1 MASIAPAGSWES
13 LEPKLSQ
20 QILDA
25 VSTMGF
31 TEMTPVQ
38 SGAIPLFMKNKDV
51 VVEAVTGSGKTLSFL
66 IPILEKIHRRSH
78 KLAGSEVGAIV
89 ISPTRELA
97 TQIAK
102 VLTEFEPFLQNIH
115 HQLLIG
121 GETSLEEDIATFQ
134 ERQPDIL
141 IGTPGRLEDMLTQ
154 KRTGVNVKELE
165 VLVLDEADRLLDMGF
180 SVSLNKIMAM
190 LPKQR
195 RTGLFSAT
203 MTDGLSEL
211 VRAGLRNPVRVVV
224 KVEDLLGG
232 GGQRTPASLHIGYI
246 LCSTSQKLLLLTH
259 LLRQEAAHK
268 KTIVYFATCA
278 SVDYFYKLLSRH
290 PMLSDFSIHSLH
302 GKMETKKRSLTFKS
316 FTDIPAGS
324 PGVLLCTDV
333 ASRGL
338 DIPDVDFVIQVDP
351 PQDPKAFTHRCGRA
365 GRAGREG
372 KAVVFLIRGKEDTYV
387 DFLRVRKVPI
397 RRWGWKGGPEII
409 EDVDDHDEE
418 EEEKVVAKKESNG
431 HLKAAMIQEEDSA
444 KGSLGK
450 IVRQEPEDDPETAEF
465 LAGLRKI
472 VMTDRD
478 LHDKGTMAYVSF
490 VRSYSKHEASFIF
503 RSRDLD
509 LGALARSYALLR
521 LPKMPELKNEK
532 SDGGI
537 EGFVPA
543 DIDMDKYKYQD
554 KQKEAVRI
562 KKLTE
567 YKTKQ
572 AEREKQAAENGSGAN
587 EKKRKQIH
595 KTSAWSEKQ
604 EAKERKVERQLK
616 KQRKK
621 EYLKR
626 VANGEIKEGDKKK
639 MSGDD
644 DDDDIEMSKNRKGGE
659 AAMDTDD
666 DEEDSWEA
674 LAREERLAKK
684 VKKGKMS
691 AKEFDRE
698 VGNMFS
704 DI

>member
-1 MASIAPAGSWES
+1 MVSIAPAGSWES
-13 LEPKLSQ
+13 LEPKLSPQ
-20 QILDA
+20 VLDA

-31 TEMTPVQ
+31 TDMTPVQ

-66 IPILEKIHRRSH
+66 IPILEKIHRRSR
-78 KLAGSEVGAIV
+78 KLSPIEVGAIV

-102 VLTEFEPFLQNIH
+102 VLTEFEPFFQNIK

-121 GETSLEEDIATFQ
+121 GETSLEEDIVTFQ
-134 ERQPDIL
+134 EVHPDIL
-141 IGTPGRLEDMLTQ
+141 IGTPGRLEDILSQ
-154 KRTGVNVKELE
+154 KRGGVNVKELE

-180 SVSLNKIMAM
+180 SVSLNKIMSL

-224 KVEDLLGG
+224 KVEDLIGG

-246 LCSTSQKLLLLTH
+246 LCSTSQKLLLLSH
-259 LLRQEAAHK
+259 ILRQEASNK

-278 SVDYFYKLLSRH
+278 SVDYFYKLLSRL
-290 PMLSDFSIHSLH
+290 PCLSDFAVHSLH
-302 GKMETKKRSLTFKS
+302 GKMETKKRSLTFKA

-338 DIPDVDFVIQVDP
+338 DIPDVDFVVQVDP

-372 KAVVFLIRGKEDTYV
+372 KAVVFLVRGKEETYV

-397 RRWGWKGGPEII
+397 NRWGWKGGPTILEEV
-409 EDVDDHDEE
+409 EDDDGD
-418 EEEKVVAKKESNG
+418 NG
-431 HLKAAMIQEEDSA
+431 DVEMEPTADTSVEGTDNNN
-444 KGSLGK
+444 SLGK
-450 IVRQEPEDDPETAEF
+450 IVRQEPEDDSENTEF
-465 LAGLRKI
+465 LKEVQRI
-472 VMTDRD
+472 VKTDRD

-490 VRSYSKHEASFIF
+490 IRSYSKHEASFIF
-503 RSRDLD
+503 RSKDLD
-509 LGALARSYALLR
+509 LGALARGYGLLR

-532 SDGGI
+532 SGGSI
-537 EGFVPA
+537 QGFVPA
-543 DIDMDKYKYQD
+543 EFDMDKYKYQD
-554 KQKEAVRI
+554 KQKEAVRV
-562 KKLTE
+562 KKLNE
-567 YKTKQ
+567 YKAKQ
-572 AEREKQAAENGSGAN
+572 AEKEKQAALNGDQN
-587 EKKRKQIH
+587 DKKRKQIH
-595 KTSAWSEKQ
+595 RTSAWSEKQ
-604 EAKERKVERQLK
+604 EAKERKLDRQLK
-616 KQRKK
+616 KQRKR

-626 VANGEIKEGDKKK
+626 VANGEIKEGDK
-639 MSGDD
+639 SGGNKEDD
-644 DDDDIEMSKNRKGGE
+644 DDDDSGSDEEDAGKKDE
-659 AAMDTDD
+659 E

-674 LAREERLAKK
+674 LAKEERLAKK
-684 VKKGKMS
+684 VKKGKLS
-691 AKEFDRE
+691 AKEFDKE
-698 VGNMFS
+698 VGNMFG
-704 DI
+704 DL

>member
-1 MASIAPAGSWES
+1 MASVAPAGSWES
-13 LEPKLSQ
+13 LEPKLSPQ
-20 QILDA
+20 VLDA

-31 TEMTPVQ
+31 SEMTPVQ

-66 IPILEKIHRRSH
+66 IPILEKIHRRSR
-78 KLAGSEVGAIV
+78 KLAPAEVGAIV

-97 TQIAK
+97 TQITK
-102 VLTEFEPFLQNIH
+102 VLKDFEPFFQNIS

-134 ERQPDIL
+134 EVHPDIL
-141 IGTPGRLEDMLTQ
+141 IGTPGRLEDILAQ
-154 KRTGVNVKELE
+154 KRSGVNVKELE

-180 SVSLNKIMAM
+180 SVSLNKIMSL

-224 KVEDLLGG
+224 KVEDLIGG

-259 LLRQEAAHK
+259 LLRQEANNK

-278 SVDYFYKLLSRH
+278 SVDYFYKLLSRL
-290 PMLSDFSIHSLH
+290 PALSDFAIHSLH

-338 DIPDVDFVIQVDP
+338 DIPDVDFVVQVDP

-372 KAVVFLIRGKEDTYV
+372 KAVVFLVRGKEETYV
-387 DFLRVRKVPI
+387 DFLKVRKVPI
-397 RRWGWKGGPEII
+397 QRWGWKGGPEII
-409 EDVDDHDEE
+409 EDM
-418 EEEKVVAKKESNG
+418 S
-431 HLKAAMIQEEDSA
+431 EEDEDQDMAS
-444 KGSLGK
+444 GNNDEDLLGK
-450 IVRQEPEDDPETAEF
+450 IVRQEPEDDAENVEF
-465 LAGLRKI
+465 LKGLQKI
-472 VMTDRD
+472 VRTDRD

-490 VRSYSKHEASFIF
+490 IRSYSKHEASFIF

-509 LGALARSYALLR
+509 LGALARGYALLR

-532 SDGGI
+532 SGGGI
-537 EGFVPA
+537 QGFVPA
-543 DIDMDKYKYQD
+543 DIDMDKYKYLD
-554 KQKEAVRI
+554 KQKEAVRV
-562 KKLTE
+562 KKLAE
-567 YKTKQ
+567 YKIKQ
-572 AEREKQAAENGSGAN
+572 EQKEKEAALKGGNN
-587 EKKRKQIH
+587 DKKRKPIN
-595 KTSAWSEKQ
+595 KASAWSEKQ
-604 EAKERKVERQLK
+604 EAKERKMDRQLK
-616 KQRKK
+616 KQRKRD
-621 EYLKR
+621 YLKR
-626 VANGEIKEGDKKK
+626 LANGEIKEGEGKADQ
-639 MSGDD
+639 GNDD
-644 DDDDIEMSKNRKGGE
+644 DDEDEDE
-659 AAMDTDD
+659 D
-666 DEEDSWEA
+666 DEKDSKDTNSTPVDEDEDDEDSWEA

-684 VKKGKMS
+684 VKKGKLS
-691 AKEFDRE
+691 SKEFDKE
-698 VGNMFS
+698 VGNMFA
-704 DI
+704 DL

>member
-1 MASIAPAGSWES
+1 MVSIAPAGSWES
-13 LEPKLSQ
+13 LEPKLSPQ
-20 QILDA
+20 VLDA

-31 TEMTPVQ
+31 TDMTPVQ

-66 IPILEKIHRRSH
+66 IPILEKIHRRSR
-78 KLAGSEVGAIV
+78 KLGPTEIGAIV

-102 VLTEFEPFLQNIH
+102 VLTEFEPYFQNIK

-134 ERQPDIL
+134 QVHPDIL
-141 IGTPGRLEDMLTQ
+141 IGTPGRLEDILSQ
-154 KRTGVNVKELE
+154 KRGGVNVKELE

-180 SVSLNKIMAM
+180 SVSLNKIMSL

-224 KVEDLLGG
+224 KVEDLVGG

-246 LCSTSQKLLLLTH
+246 LCSTSQKLLLLSH
-259 LLRQEAAHK
+259 LLRQEASNK

-278 SVDYFYKLLSRH
+278 SVDYFYKLLSRL
-290 PMLSDFSIHSLH
+290 PSLSDFAIHSLH

-316 FTDIPAGS
+316 FTEIPAGS

-338 DIPDVDFVIQVDP
+338 DIPDVDFVVQVDP

-372 KAVVFLIRGKEDTYV
+372 KAVVFLVKGKEETYV

-397 RRWGWKGGPEII
+397 NRWAWNGGPVIT
-409 EDVDDHDEE
+409 EDVEDDDGEDEAGDVE
-418 EEEKVVAKKESNG
+418 MGSTEVSTKKG
-431 HLKAAMIQEEDSA
+431 D
-444 KGSLGK
+444 KGSSLGK
-450 IVRQEPEDDPETAEF
+450 VVRQEPEDDAENAEF
-465 LAGLRKI
+465 LKGVQKI

-490 VRSYSKHEASFIF
+490 IRSYSKHEASFIF
-503 RSRDLD
+503 RSKDLD
-509 LGALARSYALLR
+509 LGALARGYGLLR

-532 SDGGI
+532 SDGSI
-537 EGFVPA
+537 QGFVPA

-554 KQKEAVRI
+554 KQKEAVRV
-562 KKLTE
+562 KKLAE
-567 YKTKQ
+567 YKAKQ
-572 AEREKQAAENGSGAN
+572 AEKEKQAALNGEND
-587 EKKRKQIH
+587 KKRKQIH
-595 KTSAWSEKQ
+595 KSSAWSEKQ
-604 EAKERKVERQLK
+604 EAKERKLDRQLK
-616 KQRKK
+616 KQRKR

-626 VANGEIKEGDKKK
+626 VANGEIKEGDKSNGNKDEDD
-639 MSGDD
+639 GDD
-644 DDDDIEMSKNRKGGE
+644 SDEGDADKEDE
-659 AAMDTDD
+659 

-674 LAREERLAKK
+674 LAKEERLAKK

-691 AKEFDRE
+691 AKEFDKE

-704 DI
+704 DL

>member
-1 MASIAPAGSWES
+1 MTSVAPAGSWES
-13 LEPKLSQ
+13 LVPKLSSE
-20 QILDA
+20 ILDA

-31 TEMTPVQ
+31 SDMTPVQ

-66 IPILEKIHRRSH
+66 IPILEKIHRRQH
-78 KLAGSEVGAIV
+78 KLTSTQVGAIV

-102 VLTEFEPFLQNIH
+102 VLNEFEPFLPNIK

-134 ERQPDIL
+134 EVHPDIL
-141 IGTPGRLEDMLTQ
+141 IGTPGRLEDILSQ
-154 KRTGVNVKELE
+154 KRGGVNVKELE

-180 SVSLNKIMAM
+180 SVSLNKIMSL

-203 MTDGLSEL
+203 MTDGLHEL

-224 KVEDLLGG
+224 KVEDLVGG
-232 GGQRTPASLHIGYI
+232 GGQRTPASLHIGYV

-259 LLRQEAAHK
+259 LLRQESANK

-278 SVDYFYKLLSRH
+278 SVDYFYKLLARL
-290 PMLSDFSIHSLH
+290 PALSDFAIHSLH

-316 FTDIPAGS
+316 FTEIPAGS

-372 KAVVFLIRGKEDTYV
+372 KAVVFLVRGKEDTYV

-397 RRWGWKGGPEII
+397 YRWGWKGGPVITEG
-409 EDVDDHDEE
+409 VDDEEVDEE
-418 EEEKVVAKKESNG
+418 MLESTNDDDQSKPVG
-431 HLKAAMIQEEDSA
+431 VI
-444 KGSLGK
+444 
-450 IVRQEPEDDPETAEF
+450 RQEPEDDAENVEF
-465 LAGLRKI
+465 LKQLRKV

-490 VRSYSKHEASFIF
+490 MRSYSKHEASFIF
-503 RSRDLD
+503 RTKDLD
-509 LGALARSYALLR
+509 LGALARGYGLLR

-532 SDGGI
+532 SGGSI
-537 EGFVPA
+537 QGFVPA

-554 KQKEAVRI
+554 KQKEAVRV
-562 KKLTE
+562 KKLAE
-567 YKTKQ
+567 YKAKQ
-572 AEREKQAAENGSGAN
+572 AEKEKQAALSGGLN
-587 EKKRKQIH
+587 DKKRKQIQR
-595 KTSAWSEKQ
+595 TSAWSDKQ
-604 EAKERKVERQLK
+604 EAKERKVDRQLK
-616 KQRKK
+616 KQRKR

-626 VANGEIKEGDKKK
+626 VANGEIKEGEGKDSKENIENNEDGENG
-639 MSGDD
+639 SGA
-644 DDDDIEMSKNRKGGE
+644 EE
-659 AAMDTDD
+659 EE

-684 VKKGKMS
+684 VKKGKLS
-691 AKEFDRE
+691 AKEFDKE
-698 VGNMFS
+698 VGNAFG
-704 DI
+704 DL

>member
-1 MASIAPAGSWES
+1 MASVAPAGSWES
-13 LEPKLSQ
+13 LEPKLSPQ
-20 QILDA
+20 VLDA

-31 TEMTPVQ
+31 SEMTPVQ

-78 KLAGSEVGAIV
+78 KLAPSEVGAIV

-102 VLTEFEPFLQNIH
+102 VLTEFEPFLQNIK

-134 ERQPDIL
+134 EVHPDIL
-141 IGTPGRLEDMLTQ
+141 IGTPGRLEDILSQ
-154 KRTGVNVKELE
+154 KRGGVNVKELE

-180 SVSLNKIMAM
+180 SVSLNKIMGL

-203 MTDGLSEL
+203 MTDGLHEL

-224 KVEDLLGG
+224 KVEDLVGG

-259 LLRQEAAHK
+259 LLRQESANK

-278 SVDYFYKLLSRH
+278 SVDYFYKLLSRL
-290 PMLSDFSIHSLH
+290 PALSGFAIHSLH

-338 DIPDVDFVIQVDP
+338 DIPDVDFVVQVDP

-372 KAVVFLIRGKEDTYV
+372 KAVVFLVRGKEETYV
-387 DFLRVRKVPI
+387 DFLKVRKVPI
-397 RRWGWKGGPEII
+397 HRWDWKGGPVIT
-409 EDVDDHDEE
+409 EDVDEDEMDDADRE
-418 EEEKVVAKKESNG
+418 QDERGVSQK
-431 HLKAAMIQEEDSA
+431 
-444 KGSLGK
+444 
-450 IVRQEPEDDPETAEF
+450 QEPEDDAENAEF
-465 LAGLRKI
+465 LKGLQKI

-490 VRSYSKHEASFIF
+490 IRSYSKHEASFIF
-503 RSRDLD
+503 RSKDLD
-509 LGALARSYALLR
+509 LGSLARGYGLLR

-532 SDGGI
+532 TGGGI

-543 DIDMDKYKYQD
+543 DINMDKYKYQD
-554 KQKEAVRI
+554 KQKEAVRV
-562 KKLTE
+562 KKLAE
-567 YKTKQ
+567 YKAKQ
-572 AEREKQAAENGSGAN
+572 AEKERKAAEQGGQND
-587 EKKRKQIH
+587 KKRKQIH

-604 EAKERKVERQLK
+604 EAKERKVDRQLK
-616 KQRKK
+616 KQRKR

-626 VANGEIKEGDKKK
+626 VANGEIKEGEDEADKDTDKKEPEVEDED
-639 MSGDD
+639 MDGD
-644 DDDDIEMSKNRKGGE
+644 E
-659 AAMDTDD
+659 

-684 VKKGKMS
+684 VKKGKLS
-691 AKEFDRE
+691 AKEFDKQ
-698 VGNMFS
+698 VGNMFGEL
-704 DI
+704 

>member
-1 MASIAPAGSWES
+1 MTSVAPAGSWES
-13 LEPKLSQ
+13 LDPKLSPEV
-20 QILDA
+20 LDA

-31 TEMTPVQ
+31 SDMTPVQ

-66 IPILEKIHRRSH
+66 IPILEKIHRRSR
-78 KLAGSEVGAIV
+78 KLAPAEVGAIV

-97 TQIAK
+97 TQITK
-102 VLTEFEPFLQNIH
+102 VLKDFEPFFQNIS

-134 ERQPDIL
+134 EVHPDIL
-141 IGTPGRLEDMLTQ
+141 IGTPGRLEDILSQ
-154 KRTGVNVKELE
+154 KRSGVNVKELE

-180 SVSLNKIMAM
+180 SVSLNKIMSL

-203 MTDGLSEL
+203 MTDGLHEL

-224 KVEDLLGG
+224 KVEDLVGG

-259 LLRQEAAHK
+259 LLRQESANK

-290 PMLSDFSIHSLH
+290 PALSDFAIHSLH

-324 PGVLLCTDV
+324 PGILLCTDV

-338 DIPDVDFVIQVDP
+338 DIPDVDFVVQVDP

-372 KAVVFLIRGKEDTYV
+372 KAIVFLVRGKEETYV
-387 DFLRVRKVPI
+387 DFLKVRKVPI
-397 RRWGWKGGPEII
+397 QRWAWRGGPII
-409 EDVDDHDEE
+409 TTAEE
-418 EEEKVVAKKESNG
+418 EEDEDQEMNTAN
-431 HLKAAMIQEEDSA
+431 ANDEEDE
-444 KGSLGK
+444 KLLGK
-450 IVRQEPEDDPETAEF
+450 IIRVEPEDDEENAAF
-465 LAGLRKI
+465 LKGLRKI

-490 VRSYSKHEASFIF
+490 IRSYSKHEASFIF

-509 LGALARSYALLR
+509 LGALARGYGLLR

-532 SDGGI
+532 SGGGI

-554 KQKEAVRI
+554 KQKEAVRV
-562 KKLTE
+562 KKLAE
-567 YKTKQ
+567 YKAKQ
-572 AEREKQAAENGSGAN
+572 AEKEKQAALNGGQN
-587 EKKRKQIH
+587 NDKKRKAIN
-595 KTSAWSEKQ
+595 KASAWSEKQ
-604 EAKERKVERQLK
+604 EAKERKLERQLK
-616 KQRKK
+616 KQRKRD
-621 EYLKR
+621 YLKR
-626 VANGEIKEGDKKK
+626 VASGEIKEGDGKAKDGENEEDEDEDEDNSKKA
-639 MSGDD
+639 SGSSG
-644 DDDDIEMSKNRKGGE
+644 SKDE
-659 AAMDTDD
+659 DEDE

-691 AKEFDRE
+691 SKDFDKQ
-698 VGNMFS
+698 VGNMFA
-704 DI
+704 DL

>member
-1 MASIAPAGSWES
+1 MTSLAPAGSWES
-13 LEPKLSQ
+13 LEPRLSPE
-20 QILDA
+20 ILDA

-31 TEMTPVQ
+31 IEMTPVQ

-78 KLAGSEVGAIV
+78 KLAASEVGAIV

-102 VLTEFEPFLQNIH
+102 VLTEFEPFLQNIK

-121 GETSLEEDIATFQ
+121 GETSLEEDIASFR
-134 ERQPDIL
+134 EIGPDVL
-141 IGTPGRLEDMLTQ
+141 IGTPGRLEDMLSQ
-154 KRTGVNVKELE
+154 KRDGVNVKELE

-180 SVSLNKIMAM
+180 SVSLNKIMSL

-203 MTDGLSEL
+203 MTDGLHEL

-224 KVEDLLGG
+224 KVEDLVGG

-246 LCSTSQKLLLLTH
+246 LCQTSQKLLLLAH
-259 LLRQEAAHK
+259 LLRQESATK

-278 SVDYFYKLLSRH
+278 SVDYFYKLLSRL
-290 PMLSDFSIHSLH
+290 PALSGFAIHSLH
-302 GKMETKKRSLTFKS
+302 GKMETKKRTLTFKS
-316 FTDIPAGS
+316 FTEIPAGS

-338 DIPDVDFVIQVDP
+338 DIPDVDFVVQVDP

-372 KAVVFLIRGKEDTYV
+372 KAVVFLVRGKEETYV
-387 DFLRVRKVPI
+387 DFLKVRKVPI
-397 RRWGWKGGPEII
+397 QQWGWKGGPVIT
-409 EDVDDHDEE
+409 EDMEDDHQDG
-418 EEEKVVAKKESNG
+418 A
-431 HLKAAMIQEEDSA
+431 EDDDKRGASSGGII
-444 KGSLGK
+444 K
-450 IVRQEPEDDPETAEF
+450 QEPEDNAETAEF
-465 LAGLRKI
+465 LKGVQKI

-490 VRSYSKHEASFIF
+490 IRSYSKHEASFIF
-503 RSRDLD
+503 RSKDLD
-509 LGALARSYALLR
+509 LGALARGYGLLR
-521 LPKMPELKNEK
+521 LPRMPELKNERE
-532 SDGGI
+532 DGAI

-554 KQKEAVRI
+554 KQKEAVRV
-562 KKLTE
+562 KKLAE
-567 YKTKQ
+567 HKAKQ
-572 AEREKQAAENGSGAN
+572 AEKEKQAALAGHGQQD
-587 EKKRKQIH
+587 KKRKIS
-595 KTSAWSEKQ
+595 KTSAWSDKQ

-616 KQRKK
+616 KQRKR

-626 VANGEIKEGDKKK
+626 VANGEIKEGEGKGGSKNGPE
-639 MSGDD
+639 SDD
-644 DDDDIEMSKNRKGGE
+644 DSDEDEDDKGKKTGKSRME
-659 AAMDTDD
+659 VDDD
-666 DEEDSWEA
+666 DEEE

-684 VKKGKMS
+684 VRKGKLS
-691 AKEFDRE
+691 EREFDKQ

-704 DI
+704 DL

>member
-1 MASIAPAGSWES
+1 MVSIAPAGSWEN
-13 LEPKLSQ
+13 LEPKLSPQ
-20 QILDA
+20 VLDA

-31 TEMTPVQ
+31 TDMTPVQ

-66 IPILEKIHRRSH
+66 IPILEKIHRRSR
-78 KLAGSEVGAIV
+78 KLGPTEVGAII

-102 VLTEFEPFLQNIH
+102 VLTEFEPYFQNIK

-134 ERQPDIL
+134 QIHPDIL
-141 IGTPGRLEDMLTQ
+141 IGTPGRLEDILSQ
-154 KRTGVNVKELE
+154 KRGGVNVKELE

-180 SVSLNKIMAM
+180 SVSLNKIMSL

-224 KVEDLLGG
+224 KVEDLVGG

-246 LCSTSQKLLLLTH
+246 LCSTSQKLLLLSH
-259 LLRQEAAHK
+259 LLRQEASNK

-278 SVDYFYKLLSRH
+278 SVDYFYKLLSRL
-290 PMLSDFSIHSLH
+290 PSLSDFAIHSLH

-316 FTDIPAGS
+316 FTEIPAGS

-338 DIPDVDFVIQVDP
+338 DIPDVDFVVQVDP

-372 KAVVFLIRGKEDTYV
+372 KAVVFLVKGKEETYV

-397 RRWGWKGGPEII
+397 NRWAWNGGPVIT
-409 EDVDDHDEE
+409 EDVEDDDGEDEAGDVE
-418 EEEKVVAKKESNG
+418 MGSTEVNTKKGDN
-431 HLKAAMIQEEDSA
+431 
-444 KGSLGK
+444 KGSLLGK
-450 IVRQEPEDDPETAEF
+450 VVRQEPEDDAENAEF
-465 LAGLRKI
+465 LKGVQKI

-490 VRSYSKHEASFIF
+490 IRSYSKHEASFIF
-503 RSRDLD
+503 RSKDLD
-509 LGALARSYALLR
+509 LGALARGYGLLR

-532 SDGGI
+532 SDGSI
-537 EGFVPA
+537 QGFMPA

-554 KQKEAVRI
+554 KQKEAVRV
-562 KKLTE
+562 KKLAE
-567 YKTKQ
+567 YKAKQ
-572 AEREKQAAENGSGAN
+572 AEKEKQAALNGEND
-587 EKKRKQIH
+587 KKRKQIH
-595 KTSAWSEKQ
+595 KSSAWSEKQ
-604 EAKERKVERQLK
+604 EAKERKLDRQLK
-616 KQRKK
+616 KQRKR

-626 VANGEIKEGDKKK
+626 VANGEIKEGDKSNSNKDEDN
-639 MSGDD
+639 GDD
-644 DDDDIEMSKNRKGGE
+644 SDEGNANRE
-659 AAMDTDD
+659 DE

-674 LAREERLAKK
+674 LAKEERLAKK

-691 AKEFDRE
+691 AKEFDKE
-698 VGNMFS
+698 VGNMFG
-704 DI
+704 DL

>member
-1 MASIAPAGSWES
+1 MVSVAPAGSWES
-13 LEPKLSQ
+13 LEPKLSPQ
-20 QILDA
+20 VLDA

-31 TEMTPVQ
+31 SEMTPVQ

-66 IPILEKIHRRSH
+66 IPILEKIHRRSR
-78 KLAGSEVGAIV
+78 KLGPTEVGAIV

-97 TQIAK
+97 TQITK
-102 VLTEFEPFLQNIH
+102 VLKDFEPFFQNIS

-134 ERQPDIL
+134 EVHPDIL
-141 IGTPGRLEDMLTQ
+141 IGTPGRLEDILSQ
-154 KRTGVNVKELE
+154 KRSGVNVKELE

-180 SVSLNKIMAM
+180 SVSLNKIMSL

-224 KVEDLLGG
+224 KVEDLVGG

-259 LLRQEAAHK
+259 LLRQEANNK

-278 SVDYFYKLLSRH
+278 SVDYFYKLLSRL
-290 PMLSDFSIHSLH
+290 PALSDFAIHSLH

-338 DIPDVDFVIQVDP
+338 DIPDVDFVVQVDP

-372 KAVVFLIRGKEDTYV
+372 KAVVFLVKGKEETYV
-387 DFLRVRKVPI
+387 DFLKVRKVPI
-397 RRWGWKGGPEII
+397 QLWGWKGGPEII
-409 EDVDDHDEE
+409 EDMEEEDEDEE
-418 EEEKVVAKKESNG
+418 MAGNNNDEGV
-431 HLKAAMIQEEDSA
+431 
-444 KGSLGK
+444 LGK
-450 IVRQEPEDDPETAEF
+450 IVREEPEDDAENVEF
-465 LAGLRKI
+465 LKELQKI
-472 VMTDRD
+472 VRTDRD

-490 VRSYSKHEASFIF
+490 IRSYSKHEASFIF

-509 LGALARSYALLR
+509 LGALARGYALLR

-532 SDGGI
+532 SGGGI
-537 EGFVPA
+537 QGFTPA

-554 KQKEAVRI
+554 KQKEAVRV
-562 KKLTE
+562 KKLAE
-567 YKTKQ
+567 YKAKQ
-572 AEREKQAAENGSGAN
+572 EQKEKEAALKGGNN
-587 EKKRKQIH
+587 DKKRKAIN
-595 KTSAWSEKQ
+595 KASAWSEKQ
-604 EAKERKVERQLK
+604 EAKERKMDRQLK
-616 KQRKK
+616 KQRKRD
-621 EYLKR
+621 YLKR
-626 VANGEIKEGDKKK
+626 LANGEIKAGEGKEGE
-639 MSGDD
+639 GDD
-644 DDDDIEMSKNRKGGE
+644 DDDDEEDEKEDAKDKKTDMGGDE
-659 AAMDTDD
+659 DEDD
-666 DEEDSWEA
+666 EDSWEA

-684 VKKGKMS
+684 VKKGKLS
-691 AKEFDRE
+691 SKEFDKE
-698 VGNMFS
+698 VGNMFA
-704 DI
+704 DL

>member
-1 MASIAPAGSWES
+1 MVSIAPAGSWEG
-13 LEPKLSQ
+13 LEPKLSSQ
-20 QILDA
+20 VLDA

-31 TEMTPVQ
+31 TNMTPVQ

-66 IPILEKIHRRSH
+66 IPILEKIHRRSR
-78 KLAGSEVGAIV
+78 KLSPTEVGAIV

-102 VLTEFEPFLQNIH
+102 VLTEFDPFFPNIK

-134 ERQPDIL
+134 EVHSDIL
-141 IGTPGRLEDMLTQ
+141 IGTPGRLEDILAQ
-154 KRTGVNVKELE
+154 KRGGVNVKELE

-180 SVSLNKIMAM
+180 SVSLNKIMSL

-203 MTDGLSEL
+203 MTDGLTEL

-224 KVEDLLGG
+224 KVEDLVGG

-246 LCSTSQKLLLLTH
+246 LCSTSQKLLLLSH
-259 LLRQEAAHK
+259 LLRQEASNK

-278 SVDYFYKLLSRH
+278 SVDYFYKLLSRL
-290 PMLSDFSIHSLH
+290 PTLSDFAIHSLH
-302 GKMETKKRSLTFKS
+302 GKMETKKRTLTFKS

-338 DIPDVDFVIQVDP
+338 DIPDVDFVVQVDP

-372 KAVVFLIRGKEDTYV
+372 KAVVFLVKGKEETYV

-397 RRWGWKGGPEII
+397 HRWGWKGGPVITEDI
-409 EDVDDHDEE
+409 EDDAEE
-418 EEEKVVAKKESNG
+418 EGDVEMGGTEEGAADNG
-431 HLKAAMIQEEDSA
+431 NA
-444 KGSLGK
+444 GK
-450 IVRQEPEDDPETAEF
+450 IMITRQEPEDDAENAEF
-465 LAGLRKI
+465 LKGVQKI

-490 VRSYSKHEASFIF
+490 IRSYSKHEASFIF
-503 RSRDLD
+503 RSKDLD
-509 LGALARSYALLR
+509 LGALARGYGLLR

-532 SDGGI
+532 SGGSI
-537 EGFVPA
+537 QGFVPA

-554 KQKEAVRI
+554 KQKEAVRV
-562 KKLTE
+562 KKLAE
-567 YKTKQ
+567 YKAKQ
-572 AEREKQAAENGSGAN
+572 AEKEKELALNGDQN
-587 EKKRKQIH
+587 DKKRKQIH
-595 KTSAWSEKQ
+595 KSSAWSEKQ
-604 EAKERKVERQLK
+604 EAKERKLDRQLK
-616 KQRKK
+616 KQRKR

-626 VANGEIKEGDKKK
+626 VANGEIKEGDNKKESK
-639 MSGDD
+639 EDNDD
-644 DDDDIEMSKNRKGGE
+644 DDDDDSNNEGE
-659 AAMDTDD
+659 DANEE

-674 LAREERLAKK
+674 LAKEERLAKK
-684 VKKGKMS
+684 VKKGKLS
-691 AKEFDRE
+691 SKEFDKE
-698 VGNMFS
+698 VGNMFG
-704 DI
+704 DL

>member
-1 MASIAPAGSWES
+1 MVSLAPAGSWEG
-13 LEPKLSQ
+13 LEPKLSPQ
-20 QILDA
+20 VLDA
-25 VSTMGF
+25 VNTMGF
-31 TEMTPVQ
+31 TDMTPVQ

-66 IPILEKIHRRSH
+66 IPILEKIHRRSR
-78 KLAGSEVGAIV
+78 KLGPAEVGAIV

-102 VLTEFEPFLQNIH
+102 VLTEFEPFFQNIK

-121 GETSLEEDIATFQ
+121 GETSLEEDIETFQ
-134 ERQPDIL
+134 SVHPDIL
-141 IGTPGRLEDMLTQ
+141 IGTPGRLEDILSQ
-154 KRTGVNVKELE
+154 KRGGVNVKELE

-180 SVSLNKIMAM
+180 SVSLNKIMSL

-203 MTDGLSEL
+203 MTDGLTEL

-224 KVEDLLGG
+224 KVEDLVGG

-246 LCSTSQKLLLLTH
+246 FCSTSQKLLLLTH
-259 LLRQEAAHK
+259 LLRQEAFNK
-268 KTIVYFATCA
+268 KSIVYFATCA
-278 SVDYFYKLLSRH
+278 GVDYFYKLLSRL
-290 PMLSDFSIHSLH
+290 PQLSDFAIHSLH

-316 FTDIPAGS
+316 FTEIPAGS

-372 KAVVFLIRGKEDTYV
+372 KAVVFLVKGKEETYV
-387 DFLRVRKVPI
+387 NFLRVRKVPI
-397 RRWGWKGGPEII
+397 NRWSWKGGPEIE
-409 EDVDDHDEE
+409 EDVEDDDDAEDEDTE
-418 EEEKVVAKKESNG
+418 MEAGGDSEEKGKT
-431 HLKAAMIQEEDSA
+431 
-444 KGSLGK
+444 SLGK
-450 IVRQEPEDDPETAEF
+450 ITRLEPEDDEENAEF
-465 LAGLRKI
+465 LKGVQK
-472 VMTDRD
+472 VVKSDRD

-490 VRSYSKHEASFIF
+490 IRSYSKHEASFIF
-503 RSRDLD
+503 RSKDLD
-509 LGALARSYALLR
+509 LGALARGYGLLR

-532 SDGGI
+532 S
-537 EGFVPA
+537 EGTIHGFTPA
-543 DIDMDKYKYQD
+543 DFDMDKYKYQD

-562 KKLTE
+562 KKLAE
-567 YKTKQ
+567 YKAKQ
-572 AEREKQAAENGSGAN
+572 AQKEKEAALKGEQND
-587 EKKRKQIH
+587 KKRKQIH

-604 EAKERKVERQLK
+604 EAKERKVDRQLK

-626 VANGEIKEGDKKK
+626 VANGEIKPGEKDSQNKDDGSDEDKKEE
-639 MSGDD
+639 D
-644 DDDDIEMSKNRKGGE
+644 E
-659 AAMDTDD
+659 

-674 LAREERLAKK
+674 LAKEERLAKK

-691 AKEFDRE
+691 AKEFDKE
-698 VGNMFS
+698 VGNMFG
-704 DI
+704 DL

>member
-1 MASIAPAGSWES
+1 
-13 LEPKLSQ
+13 
-20 QILDA
+20 
-25 VSTMGF
+25 
-31 TEMTPVQ
+31 MTPVQ

-66 IPILEKIHRRSH
+66 IPILEKIHRRSR
-78 KLAGSEVGAIV
+78 KLGPTEVGAIV

-97 TQIAK
+97 TQITK
-102 VLTEFEPFLQNIH
+102 VLKDFEPFFQNIS

-134 ERQPDIL
+134 EVHPDIL
-141 IGTPGRLEDMLTQ
+141 IGTPGRLEDILSQ
-154 KRTGVNVKELE
+154 KRSGVNVKELE

-180 SVSLNKIMAM
+180 SVSLNKIMSL

-224 KVEDLLGG
+224 KVEDLVGG

-259 LLRQEAAHK
+259 LLRQEANNK

-278 SVDYFYKLLSRH
+278 SVDYFYKLLSRL
-290 PMLSDFSIHSLH
+290 PALSDFAIHSLH

-338 DIPDVDFVIQVDP
+338 DIPDVDFVVQVDP

-372 KAVVFLIRGKEDTYV
+372 KAVVFLVKGKEETYV
-387 DFLRVRKVPI
+387 DFLKVRKVPI
-397 RRWGWKGGPEII
+397 QLWGWKGGPEII
-409 EDVDDHDEE
+409 EDMEEEDEDEE
-418 EEEKVVAKKESNG
+418 MAGNNNDEDDAENVEFLKE
-431 HLKAAMIQEEDSA
+431 LQ
-444 KGSLGK
+444 K
-450 IVRQEPEDDPETAEF
+450 IVR
-465 LAGLRKI
+465 
-472 VMTDRD
+472 TDRD

-490 VRSYSKHEASFIF
+490 IRSYSKHEASFIF

-509 LGALARSYALLR
+509 LGALARGYALLR

-532 SDGGI
+532 SGGGI
-537 EGFVPA
+537 QGFTPA

-554 KQKEAVRI
+554 KQKEAVRV
-562 KKLTE
+562 KKLAE
-567 YKTKQ
+567 YKAKQ
-572 AEREKQAAENGSGAN
+572 EQKEKEAALKGGNN
-587 EKKRKQIH
+587 DKKRKAIN
-595 KTSAWSEKQ
+595 KASAWSEKQ
-604 EAKERKVERQLK
+604 EAKERKMDRQLK
-616 KQRKK
+616 KQRKRD
-621 EYLKR
+621 YLKR
-626 VANGEIKEGDKKK
+626 LANGEIKAGEGKEGE
-639 MSGDD
+639 GDD
-644 DDDDIEMSKNRKGGE
+644 DDDDEEDEKEDAKDKKTDMGGDE
-659 AAMDTDD
+659 DEDD
-666 DEEDSWEA
+666 EDSWEA

-684 VKKGKMS
+684 VKKGKLS
-691 AKEFDRE
+691 SKEFDKE
-698 VGNMFS
+698 VGNMFA
-704 DI
+704 DL

>member
-1 MASIAPAGSWES
+1 
-13 LEPKLSQ
+13 
-20 QILDA
+20 
-25 VSTMGF
+25 MGF
-31 TEMTPVQ
+31 TDMTPVQ

-66 IPILEKIHRRSH
+66 IPILEKIHRRSR
-78 KLAGSEVGAIV
+78 KLAPTEVGAIV

-102 VLTEFEPFLQNIH
+102 VLTEFEPYFQNIK

-134 ERQPDIL
+134 EVHPDIL
-141 IGTPGRLEDMLTQ
+141 IGTPGRLEDILSQ
-154 KRTGVNVKELE
+154 KRGGVNVKELE

-180 SVSLNKIMAM
+180 SVSLNKIMSF

-224 KVEDLLGG
+224 KVEDLVGG

-246 LCSTSQKLLLLTH
+246 LCSTSQKLLLLSH
-259 LLRQEAAHK
+259 LLRQEASNK

-278 SVDYFYKLLSRH
+278 SVDYFYKLLSRL
-290 PMLSDFSIHSLH
+290 PSLSDFAIHSLH

-316 FTDIPAGS
+316 FTEIPAGS

-338 DIPDVDFVIQVDP
+338 DIPDVDFVVQVDP

-372 KAVVFLIRGKEDTYV
+372 KAVVFLVKGKEETYV

-397 RRWGWKGGPEII
+397 NRWAWNGGPVIT
-409 EDVDDHDEE
+409 EDVEDDDDEVE
-418 EEEKVVAKKESNG
+418 EGDVEMGSTEPGTEGGDNKS
-431 HLKAAMIQEEDSA
+431 S
-444 KGSLGK
+444 SLGK
-450 IVRQEPEDDPETAEF
+450 IVRQEPEDDAENSAF
-465 LAGLRKI
+465 LKGVQKI

-490 VRSYSKHEASFIF
+490 IRSYSKHEASFIF
-503 RSRDLD
+503 RSKDLD
-509 LGALARSYALLR
+509 LGALARGYGLLR

-532 SDGGI
+532 SGGSI
-537 EGFVPA
+537 QGFVPA
-543 DIDMDKYKYQD
+543 DIDMDKYKYLD
-554 KQKEAVRI
+554 KQKEAVRV
-562 KKLTE
+562 KKLAE
-567 YKTKQ
+567 YKAKQ
-572 AEREKQAAENGSGAN
+572 AEKEKQAALNGEND
-587 EKKRKQIH
+587 KKRKQIH
-595 KTSAWSEKQ
+595 KSSAWSEKQ
-604 EAKERKVERQLK
+604 EAKERKLDRQLK
-616 KQRKK
+616 KQRKR

-626 VANGEIKEGDKKK
+626 VANGEIKEGDKSEGNK
-639 MSGDD
+639 DD
-644 DDDDIEMSKNRKGGE
+644 DDEDDG
-659 AAMDTDD
+659 DD
-666 DEEDSWEA
+666 SDEGDANKEDEEDEDSWEA
-674 LAREERLAKK
+674 LAKEERLAKK
-684 VKKGKMS
+684 VKKGKLS
-691 AKEFDRE
+691 AKEFDKE

-704 DI
+704 DL

>member
-1 MASIAPAGSWES
+1 MASVAPAGSWES
-13 LEPKLSQ
+13 LEPRLSP

-31 TEMTPVQ
+31 SDMTPVQ

-66 IPILEKIHRRSH
+66 IPILEKIHRRSR
-78 KLAGSEVGAIV
+78 KLGSLEVGAIV

-102 VLTEFEPFLQNIH
+102 VLKEFEPFLQNIK

-134 ERQPDIL
+134 EVQPDIL
-141 IGTPGRLEDMLTQ
+141 IGTPGRLEDILSQ
-154 KRTGVNVKELE
+154 KRGGVNVKELE

-180 SVSLNKIMAM
+180 SVSLNKIMSL

-203 MTDGLSEL
+203 MTDGLHEL

-224 KVEDLLGG
+224 KVEDLVGG

-259 LLRQEAAHK
+259 LLRQESLQK
-268 KTIVYFATCA
+268 KAIVYFATCA
-278 SVDYFYKLLSRH
+278 SVDYFYKLLSRL
-290 PMLSDFSIHSLH
+290 PALSEFAIHSLH

-338 DIPDVDFVIQVDP
+338 DIPDVDFVVQVDP

-372 KAVVFLIRGKEDTYV
+372 KAVVFLVKGKEETYV

-397 RRWGWKGGPEII
+397 HKWGWKGGPVIM
-409 EDVDDHDEE
+409 EDVDDNEDQDEDM
-418 EEEKVVAKKESNG
+418 ATDLNSNDNNNVENG
-431 HLKAAMIQEEDSA
+431 TTTSS
-444 KGSLGK
+444 SLGV
-450 IVRQEPEDDPETAEF
+450 IVRQEPEDDTENTEF
-465 LAGLRKI
+465 LKGVKKI

-490 VRSYSKHEASFIF
+490 IRSYSKHEASFIF
-503 RSRDLD
+503 RSKDLD
-509 LGALARSYALLR
+509 LGALARGYGLLR

-532 SDGGI
+532 SGGGI
-537 EGFVPA
+537 QGFVPA
-543 DIDMDKYKYQD
+543 DNDMDKYKYQD
-554 KQKEAVRI
+554 KQKEVVRV

-567 YKTKQ
+567 YKAKQ
-572 AEREKQAAENGSGAN
+572 AEKEKQAALSGGQN
-587 EKKRKQIH
+587 DKKRKQIH

-604 EAKERKVERQLK
+604 EAKDRKFDRQLK
-616 KQRKK
+616 KQRKR

-626 VANGEIKEGDKKK
+626 VANGEVKEGEKNEDGEGGE
-639 MSGDD
+639 GDD
-644 DDDDIEMSKNRKGGE
+644 SDEEGDTKKGDDKDEDVE
-659 AAMDTDD
+659 AEE
-666 DEEDSWEA
+666 EEDSWEA

-684 VKKGKMS
+684 VKKGKLS
-691 AKEFDRE
+691 AREFDKE
-698 VGNMFS
+698 VGNMFG
-704 DI
+704 DL

>member
-1 MASIAPAGSWES
+1 MASVAPAGSWES
-13 LEPKLSQ
+13 LEPKLSPQ
-20 QILDA
+20 VLDA
-25 VSTMGF
+25 VGTMGF
-31 TEMTPVQ
+31 TDMTPVQ

-78 KLAGSEVGAIV
+78 KLSATEVGAIV

-97 TQIAK
+97 TQIAR
-102 VLTEFEPFLQNIH
+102 VLTEFEPFFQNIK

-134 ERQPDIL
+134 QVHPDIL
-141 IGTPGRLEDMLTQ
+141 IGTPGRLEDMLSQ
-154 KRTGVNVKELE
+154 KRSGVNVKELE

-180 SVSLNKIMAM
+180 SVSLNKIMSM

-224 KVEDLLGG
+224 KVEDLVGG

-246 LCSTSQKLLLLTH
+246 LCSTSQKLLLLSH
-259 LLRQEAAHK
+259 LLRQEAASK

-338 DIPDVDFVIQVDP
+338 DIPDVDFVVQVDP

-372 KAVVFLIRGKEDTYV
+372 KAVVFLVRGKEETYV
-387 DFLRVRKVPI
+387 DFLKVRKVPI
-397 RRWGWKGGPEII
+397 HRWAWEGGPII
-409 EDVDDHDEE
+409 TEDVDEE
-418 EEEKVVAKKESNG
+418 EEEATTAAQDDAKD
-431 HLKAAMIQEEDSA
+431 EEDASVIA
-444 KGSLGK
+444 TLGK
-450 IVRQEPEDDPETAEF
+450 IIREEPEDDAENAEF
-465 LAGLRKI
+465 LKGLKKI

-490 VRSYSKHEASFIF
+490 IRSYSKHEASFIF

-509 LGALARSYALLR
+509 LGALARGYGLLR

-532 SDGGI
+532 SGGSI
-537 EGFVPA
+537 QGFVPA

-554 KQKEAVRI
+554 KQKEAVRV
-562 KKLTE
+562 KKLAE
-567 YKTKQ
+567 YKAKQ
-572 AEREKQAAENGSGAN
+572 AEKEKLAAESGNAN
-587 EKKRKQIH
+587 DKKRKQVH
-595 KTSAWSEKQ
+595 KSSAWSEKQ
-604 EAKERKVERQLK
+604 EAKDRKLDRQLK
-616 KQRKK
+616 KQRKRD
-621 EYLKR
+621 YLKR
-626 VANGEIKEGDKKK
+626 VANGEIKEGEKKDAEGEDDDEE
-639 MSGDD
+639 GDD
-644 DDDDIEMSKNRKGGE
+644 DNQDTKKGK
-659 AAMDTDD
+659 MDVDE

-674 LAREERLAKK
+674 LAKEERLAKK
-684 VKKGKMS
+684 VKKGKLS
-691 AKEFDRE
+691 AREFDKE
-698 VGNMFS
+698 VGNMFG
-704 DI
+704 DL

>member
-1 MASIAPAGSWES
+1 
-13 LEPKLSQ
+13 
-20 QILDA
+20 
-25 VSTMGF
+25 
-31 TEMTPVQ
+31 MTPVQ

-78 KLAGSEVGAIV
+78 KLAPSEVGAIV

-102 VLTEFEPFLQNIH
+102 VLTEFEPFLQNIK

-134 ERQPDIL
+134 EVHPDIL
-141 IGTPGRLEDMLTQ
+141 IGTPGRLEDILSQ
-154 KRTGVNVKELE
+154 KRGGVNVKELE

-180 SVSLNKIMAM
+180 SVSLNKIMGL

-203 MTDGLSEL
+203 MTDGLHEL

-224 KVEDLLGG
+224 KVEDLVGG

-259 LLRQEAAHK
+259 LLRQESANK

-278 SVDYFYKLLSRH
+278 SVDYFYKLLSRL
-290 PMLSDFSIHSLH
+290 PALSGFAIHSLH

-338 DIPDVDFVIQVDP
+338 DIPDVDFVVQVDP

-372 KAVVFLIRGKEDTYV
+372 KAVVFLVRGKEETYV
-387 DFLRVRKVPI
+387 DFLKVRKVPI
-397 RRWGWKGGPEII
+397 HRWDWKGGPVIT
-409 EDVDDHDEE
+409 EDVDEDEMDDADRE
-418 EEEKVVAKKESNG
+418 QDERGVSQK
-431 HLKAAMIQEEDSA
+431 
-444 KGSLGK
+444 
-450 IVRQEPEDDPETAEF
+450 QEPEDDAENAEF
-465 LAGLRKI
+465 LKGLQKI

-490 VRSYSKHEASFIF
+490 IRSYSKHEASFIF
-503 RSRDLD
+503 RSKDLD
-509 LGALARSYALLR
+509 LGSLARGYGLLR

-532 SDGGI
+532 TGGGI

-543 DIDMDKYKYQD
+543 DINYKYQD
-554 KQKEAVRI
+554 KQKEAVRV
-562 KKLTE
+562 KKLAE
-567 YKTKQ
+567 YKAKQ
-572 AEREKQAAENGSGAN
+572 AEKERKAAEQGGQND
-587 EKKRKQIH
+587 KKRKQIH

-604 EAKERKVERQLK
+604 EAKERKVDRQLK
-616 KQRKK
+616 KQRKR

-626 VANGEIKEGDKKK
+626 VANEVEDEDMDGD
-639 MSGDD
+639 
-644 DDDDIEMSKNRKGGE
+644 E
-659 AAMDTDD
+659 

-684 VKKGKMS
+684 VKKGKLS
-691 AKEFDRE
+691 AKEFDKQ
-698 VGNMFS
+698 VGNMFGEL
-704 DI
+704 